1 MSKLSQNY
9 KAVTEGRIA
18 KSEFVRQA
26 RQMYPQH
33 INQFTTFDDSIRIL
47 RKRGL
52 LSEEVVYQ
60 CLGDKFPLESIERG
74 IDYELEEMGYYN
86 YTINSPCPGDYKK
99 AKQKAIDN
107 LAKDPLY
114 YINKIKVG
122 PKQTPQPSDKL
133 EKVKLNESIQETS
146 IQDTEKFKEAEKVFT
161 TLLAKRPLD
170 EPKKLLQVV
179 RTKVY
184 PKYFP
189 SKTCIKNCNLKVVD
203 RVKGDITRNSVQR
216 AAVQGT
222 GGSTYEDEREMLKEA
237 ITKKIVQV
245 LGEAATTNLAQLSD
259 QNASIQNIPSILNSL
274 ENIVTEIESFIIK
287 TQAKVQGIF
296 DSIGDIKNEDNLPI
310 GYQFA
315 QPILDAFKKDLEP
328 VLAKVTLDQLN
339 MPVAP
344 EIEPAQLEQPERLE
358 PEIEDKKTVF
368 TPNEDPEKPGQP
380 LQESVKRKY
389 TEK

>member
-74 IDYELEEMGYYN
+74 IDYELEEMGYCN
-86 YTINSPCPGDYKK
+86 CTINSPCPGDYKK

-114 YINKIKVG
+114 YINKIKVE

-133 EKVKLNESIQETS
+133 EKVKLNESIQEAS

-161 TLLAKRPLD
+161 ALLAKRPLD

-184 PKYFP
+184 PRYFP
-189 SKTCIKNCNLKVVD
+189 SKTCIKNFNLKVID
-203 RVKGDITRNSVQR
+203 RVKGDITRNFAQR
-216 AAVQGT
+216 AAVRGK
-222 GGSTYEDEREMLKEA
+222 GGVIHEDEREMLKEV

-274 ENIVTEIESFIIK
+274 ENIVTEIESFVIK
-287 TQAKVQGIF
+287 TQSKIQGVF

-344 EIEPAQLEQPERLE
+344 EIEPAQLEQPGELE

-389 TEK
+389 TKK